1 MTNWE
6 TMNVEIMNSACV
18 RRWLENF
25 SRFNMKLQHMPGK
38 LIPSDPF
45 SRAPHIPEGTPSE
58 LDSIDFEPRYEL
70 PWPLNELQTDEFLE
84 EKDPVGVVQHLI
96 NSHSGSTASTDS
108 RITTINN
115 MFPIVGEEV
124 PTESSSAYDP
134 DIIMGCQGDGGLECQ
149 CQWCNCCLL
158 YTSPSPRDMRRSRM
172 PSSA

>member
-1 MTNWE
+1 MEKFLGARGRKCRPYEQNYHSSKGELLALDFALKKFSKFLLQGPFTVRTDNTTVTNWQ

-58 LDSIDFEPRYEL
+58 LDSIDYEPRYEL
-70 PWPLNELQTDEFLE
+70 PWPLSKLQTDEFLE

-96 NSHSGSTASTDS
+96 NS
-108 RITTINN
+108 
-115 MFPIVGEEV
+115 
-124 PTESSSAYDP
+124 
-134 DIIMGCQGDGGLECQ
+134 
-149 CQWCNCCLL
+149 CLL